1 MHWVRISDWRAR
13 SPDSVPGS
21 AHGLCLR
28 LPSLNSEY
36 SAISHDTEEAISNLV
51 CA

>member
-1 MHWVRISDWRAR
+1 MHWVRITDWRAKF
-13 SPDSVPGS
+13 PGSVPGS

-36 SAISHDTEEAISNLV
+36 SAISHNTEEAISNL
-51 CA
+51 AYA